1 MVNDMNNIKQILL
14 KRLKSKGIDANIVP
28 GFINNL
34 ANTISFNPQMN
45 HLQINKR
52 LHFLGWDDFELDYHT
67 LQLATAILE
76 TEGLKGLGFRSNLIV

>member
-1 MVNDMNNIKQILL
+1 MVNDMNSIKQILL
-14 KRLKSKGIDANIVP
+14 ERLKSKGVDANIVP
-28 GFINNL
+28 GFISNL
-34 ANTISFNPQMN
+34 ANAISFNPQMN